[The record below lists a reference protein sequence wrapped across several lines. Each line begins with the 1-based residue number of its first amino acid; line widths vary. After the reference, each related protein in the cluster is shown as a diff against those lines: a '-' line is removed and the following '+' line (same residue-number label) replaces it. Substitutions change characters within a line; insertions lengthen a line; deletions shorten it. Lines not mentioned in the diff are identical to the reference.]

1 MQPSGRYTVSI
12 STGSAGLWKSMTW
25 TSKMSTAEPGILS
38 PGRGGAAARSQLAE
52 HGAGKKNLSLQ
63 PSDAAGP
70 LTCSV
75 LAVSQVGGD
84 DHPPPLP
91 HADPLQALVHA
102 GDDVA
107 LPDVGVVGVISGV
120 AARREASRAPS
131 TWPCSHPTSLHLVT
145 TFFFP
150 NPFPSSLPPSPP
162 NSPGIFQ
169 LLLAGWERTR
179 GAWGHLPVGLF
190 PRPPIPGVEERP
202 VHQRAVVVVTHKVPG
217 HSPALAGLRHLQV
230 LQEDPILGVVEVHQQ
245 HAEHQRGLRWDHGPW
260 RGGARLSLDGGP
272 VPRAGAVG

>member
-38 PGRGGAAARSQLAE
+38 PGRGGGAARSQLAE

-131 TWPCSHPTSLHLVT
+131 MWPCSHPTSLHLVI
-145 TFFFP
+145 TFFF
-150 NPFPSSLPPSPP
+150 FFL
-162 NSPGIFQ
+162 I
-169 LLLAGWERTR
+169 
-179 GAWGHLPVGLF
+179 LF
-190 PRPPIPGVEERP
+190 PLCYHPLLPTPLGFSSFSLQGGRGPGV
-202 VHQRAVVVVTHKVPG
+202 HGGVP
-217 HSPALAGLRHLQV
+217 P
-230 LQEDPILGVVEVHQQ
+230 
-245 HAEHQRGLRWDHGPW
+245 
-260 RGGARLSLDGGP
+260 
-272 VPRAGAVG
+272 